1 MSDSDSDDLFV
12 YAGKDRIQEKCRFN
26 EVRFMSSQEGFTDI

>member
-12 YAGKDRIQEKCRFN
+12 YAGKDRIQEKCGFN
-26 EVRFMSSQEGFTDI
+26 EDRFMSSQEGFTDI